1 MTTSTL
7 PPRRGPL
14 ATLLRATAFA
24 GLAIGPMGAQCDTGR
39 NVEDDEIGS
48 NSDPAMTVGS
58 EPTSGPPTSTGDDPP
73 PPTTTSPTTTAPT
86 TTTAPDPDTT
96 DGDPTTGGASG
107 GCLAPGAYVVSL
119 TGLDDPHGH
128 LPFLKLFY
136 EPDAPEQ
143 TVDEEAEFFVLGE
156 EVTLSFSVRASSRFE
171 GHDGLADLAG
181 TIDDECNVA
190 ISTSAPFVAGGSP
203 FGTIDVAFSGVMG
216 DVAAGESAGGTL
228 TLQGGNIPDGP
239 ISYTITFE

>member
-1 MTTSTL
+1 MTSSTL
-7 PPRRGPL
+7 PPGRGPI
-14 ATLLRATAFA
+14 ATFLRATAFA

-48 NSDPAMTVGS
+48 NSDPATTMGS
-58 EPTSGPPTSTGDDPP
+58 EPTSGVPTSTGDDP

-96 DGDPTTGGASG
+96 EGDPTTGGTSS
-107 GCLAPGAYVVSL
+107 GCLASGSYVVSL

-143 TVDEEAEFFVLGE
+143 TVDEGAEFFVLGE
-156 EVTLSFSVRASSRFE
+156 VVTLSFSVRGSSRFE

-181 TIDDECNVA
+181 TIDGECNVA

-216 DVAAGESAGGTL
+216 DVAADESAGGTL
-228 TLQGGNIPDGP
+228 TLQGGNIPEGP